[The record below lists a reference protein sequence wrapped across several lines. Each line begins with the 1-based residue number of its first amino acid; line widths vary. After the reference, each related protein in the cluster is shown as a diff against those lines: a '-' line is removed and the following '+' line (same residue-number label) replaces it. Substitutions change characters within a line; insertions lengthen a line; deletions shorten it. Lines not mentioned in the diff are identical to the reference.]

1 MSGIL
6 TTGKLVL
13 TNTLTN
19 QDAFDRL
26 RVSMPSTLID
36 ISYTVGKNNYQVD
49 EIIVGAGA
57 TTIVHNINSYVQ
69 MSLDAG
75 ATGKIVKQSYEY
87 VPYQPGKSRL
97 MLFSGVLDVI
107 NGGTTGLVSR
117 IGSFDSSVEKT
128 FAAGNGN
135 GLFFELNNKT
145 LSACVRLNDVDDS
158 VPMNLWNY
166 DKFDGTGPS
175 GLSGLNFATAK
186 IFAIDQEWLGVGR
199 VRFGFFI
206 NGIFQLGHSFNH
218 SGVGTPTS
226 TAITVPYTKTGKMPV
241 RAEISSSLPVAAEMR
256 MIAATIIS
264 EGGLEPNGL
273 NFSIGQRTGITV
285 GSTLIPLISLKL
297 RESEPYNRKTIALKS
312 ISLLNT
318 TNRGMQWD
326 LYMSLNDSVLTG
338 AGFTNVDTTN
348 SIAQYDIS
356 ATGITTLNSVL
367 IDSGYSDF
375 SSNITFN
382 YDKYLSSPIINSSI
396 TGKSKVLSLCG
407 MALGASPTNYASLTW
422 IEII

>member
-13 TNTLTN
+13 TNTLSN

-26 RVSMPSTLID
+26 RVSMPETLID
-36 ISYTVGKNNYQVD
+36 IMYTVGKNNFQLD
-49 EIIVGAGA
+49 ELVIGAGA
-57 TTIVHNINSYVQ
+57 TALVNNTNSYLQ
-69 MSLDAG
+69 MSLDSG
-75 ATGKIVKQSYEY
+75 ATGKVVSQSYEY

-97 MLFSGVLDVI
+97 MIFSGVLDVI
-107 NGGTTGLVSR
+107 NGGTTGLISR

-145 LSACVRLNDVDDS
+145 LSACVRLNNADTS
-158 VPMNLWNY
+158 VPLNLWNY

-175 GLSGLNFATAK
+175 GLSGLNFATTK
-186 IFAIDQEWLGVGR
+186 VFAIDQEWLGVGR

-206 NGIFQLGHSFNH
+206 NGAFQLGHSFNH
-218 SGVGTPTS
+218 SGIGTPTS

-241 RAEISSSLPVAAEMR
+241 RAEIVSSLPVSAEMR
-256 MIAATIIS
+256 MIAATIMS

-273 NFSIGQRTGITV
+273 NFSVGQRVGIVV
-285 GSTLIPLISLKL
+285 GATLRPLISLKI
-297 RESEPYNRKTIALKS
+297 RESEPYNRKTIALKA

-326 LYMSLNDSVLTG
+326 LYMSLSDSVLTG

-356 ATGITTLNSVL
+356 ATGITTINSVL
-367 IDSGYSDF
+367 IDSGYSDI

-382 YDKYLSSPIINSSI
+382 YDKYLASPIINSSLS
-396 TGKSKVLSLCG
+396 GKSKVLSLCG
-407 MALGASPTNYASLTW
+407 MALGASPTNYGSLTW
-422 IEII
+422 VEII

>member
-1 MSGIL
+1 MNPKHLKIDL
-6 TTGKLVL
+6 RDTIQADNLKLAY
-13 TNTLTN
+13 N
-19 QDAFDRL
+19 
-26 RVSMPSTLID
+26 
-36 ISYTVGKNNYQVD
+36 K
-49 EIIVGAGA
+49 
-57 TTIVHNINSYVQ
+57 Q
-69 MSLDAG
+69 MSNRRMYEQENG
-75 ATGKIVKQSYEY
+75 FSKSTGEVFQKYY
-87 VPYQPGKSRL
+87 VETKVFYTTANIGSECNEIT
-97 MLFSGVLDVI
+97 FI
-107 NGGTTGLVSR
+107 NGGTTGLISR

-145 LSACVRLNDVDDS
+145 LSACVRLNNADTS
-158 VPMNLWNY
+158 VPLNLWNY

-175 GLSGLNFATAK
+175 GLSGLNFATTK
-186 IFAIDQEWLGVGR
+186 VFAIDQEWLGVGR

-206 NGIFQLGHSFNH
+206 NGAFQLGHSFNH
-218 SGVGTPTS
+218 SGIGTPTS

-241 RAEISSSLPVAAEMR
+241 RAEIVSSLPVAAEMR
-256 MIAATIIS
+256 MIAATIMS

-273 NFSIGQRTGITV
+273 NFSVGQRVGIVV
-285 GSTLIPLISLKL
+285 GATLIPLISLKI
-297 RESEPYNRKTIALKS
+297 RESEPYNRKTIALKA

-367 IDSGYSDF
+367 IDSGYSDI

-382 YDKYLSSPIINSSI
+382 YDKYLASPIINSSLS
-396 TGKSKVLSLCG
+396 GKSK
-407 MALGASPTNYASLTW
+407 W
-422 IEII
+422 KK

>member
-13 TNTLTN
+13 TNTLSN

-26 RVSMPSTLID
+26 RVSMPNTLIE
-36 ISYTVGKNNYQVD
+36 IMYTVGKNNFQID
-49 EIIVGAGA
+49 ELVIGAGA
-57 TTIVHNINSYVQ
+57 TAIVNNTNSYIQ
-69 MSLDAG
+69 MSLDSG

-97 MLFSGVLDVI
+97 MLFSGILDVI

-145 LSACVRLNDVDDS
+145 LSACVRLNDVDDK
-158 VPMNLWNY
+158 VPINLWNY

-175 GLSGLNFATAK
+175 GLSGLNFSTAK

-206 NGIFQLGHSFNH
+206 NGTFQLGHSFNN
-218 SGVGTPTS
+218 SGIGTPVS
-226 TAITVPYTKTGKMPV
+226 TAITMPYTKTGKMPV
-241 RAEISSSLPVAAEMR
+241 RGEIISTLPVAAEMR
-256 MIAATIIS
+256 LIAATIIS

-273 NFSIGQRTGITV
+273 NFSVGQSTGIVV
-285 GSTLIPLISLKL
+285 GATLTPLLSLKI

-338 AGFTNVDTTN
+338 ASWTNADTVN

-356 ATGITTLNSVL
+356 ATGITTLNSILV
-367 IDSGYSDF
+367 DSGYSDY

-396 TGKSKVLSLCG
+396 SGRSKVLSLCG
-407 MALGASPTNYASLTW
+407 KALGASPTNYASLTW